1 MNSELR
7 YTVVAGIY
15 TWNVRVLHDLIKRN
29 EVICYLKDQE
39 ILCFLRIQSRHKVK
53 KYKSETQLVFCC
65 PLVSAANQNWS
76 SGTEHFLHFFS
87 ATISRCPRC

>member
-7 YTVVAGIY
+7 CTVVAGIY
-15 TWNVRVLHDLIKRN
+15 TWNVRLLHDLIKRN

-53 KYKSETQLVFCC
+53 KYKSET
-65 PLVSAANQNWS
+65 
-76 SGTEHFLHFFS
+76 
-87 ATISRCPRC
+87 